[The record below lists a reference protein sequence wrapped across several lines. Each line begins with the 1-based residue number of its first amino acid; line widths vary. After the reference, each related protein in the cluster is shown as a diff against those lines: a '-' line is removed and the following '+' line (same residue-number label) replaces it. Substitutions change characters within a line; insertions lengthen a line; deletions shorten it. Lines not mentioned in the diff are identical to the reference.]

1 MLLIKIKETIKK
13 YSLLN
18 AGDCVVVAVS
28 GGPDSVCLLSVLH
41 SLAKD
46 LDLTLRVAHLDHMFR
61 GKESA
66 GEALFVEGLA
76 KKFNIAATIEK
87 IDVPAFCRER
97 GLSAQAGARE
107 VRYGFLANV
116 AETVGAAC
124 IATGH
129 TATDQAETFLMRLV
143 RGAGVSGLSAIPPKR
158 GNIIRPLIEAT
169 REDVLG
175 YLQSV
180 GLEFATDPSNAKPA
194 YTRNRIRADVLPVL
208 REFNPRIVET
218 LAAEAALLRDEDEA
232 VEAYLTQMMKGMFD
246 QQEEGVIAIKRT
258 EFNALPP
265 AFRRRMFR
273 LAAGLIGADSPV
285 LSRVQVDEALGF
297 IAGSQTGR
305 AMRLPQGLRVE
316 REYERFNL
324 SKAQEAEHFSHT
336 LAVPGTTSVPEL
348 GIDIDRI
355 LSDGGPAWEAEDKNY
370 RWQALFDYDK
380 IRPLL
385 TLRNRWP
392 GDRFCPAGMGGR
404 SKKLHDYLVDEK
416 VPRRKR
422 DAIPLL
428 CSGED
433 ILWVVGHRTDERF
446 LPQAD
451 AKRVLVVRVKKG
463 DRDDV

>member
-1 MLLIKIKETIKK
+1 MLLIQIKETIKK
-13 YSLLN
+13 YSMLN
-18 AGDCVVVAVS
+18 PGDRVVMAVS

-46 LDLTLRVAHLDHMFR
+46 LGLTLHVAHLDHMFR

-66 GEALFVEGLA
+66 DEALFVEELA

-87 IDVPAFCRER
+87 IDVSAFCREH
-97 GLSAQAGARE
+97 GLSAQAGARD
-107 VRYGFLANV
+107 VRYKFLANV
-116 AETVGAAC
+116 AETVGGAR

-143 RGAGVSGLSAIPPKR
+143 RGAGISGLSAIPPKR
-158 GNIIRPLIEAT
+158 GNIIRPLIETT

-175 YLQSV
+175 YLQSA
-180 GLEFATDPSNAKPA
+180 GLVYVTDPSNTKPM
-194 YTRNRIRADVLPVL
+194 YTRNRIRTDVLPVL
-208 REFNPRIVET
+208 KKFNPRVVET
-218 LAAEAALLRDEDEA
+218 LAAEASLLRDEDEA
-232 VEAYLTQMMKGMFD
+232 IEAYLTQMMKGMFD
-246 QQEEGVIAIKRT
+246 QEDGLIAIKRA
-258 EFNALPP
+258 EFNALPL

-273 LAAGLIGADSPV
+273 LAAGLLGADLPL
-285 LSRVQVDEALGF
+285 LSRVQVDKALGF

-305 AMRLPQGLRVE
+305 AMRLPEGLRVE

-324 SKAQEAEHFSHT
+324 SKALEAEHFSHA
-336 LAVPGTTSVPEL
+336 LAVPGKTSIPEL
-348 GIDIDRI
+348 GIDIERI
-355 LSDGGPAWEAEDKNY
+355 LSDGGSAGEGEDKNY

-385 TLRNRWP
+385 TLRNRRP

-404 SKKLHDYLVDEK
+404 SKKLQDYLVDEK

-463 DRDDV
+463 DRDDA